1 MTAPQPASQNNLF
14 YPPPAEGSALVGLPR
29 LMEMAFRSVSLEPLG
44 QTLIER
50 VTHDPTDANAL
61 MDLSCIMQLTGR
73 AELARRFQHDA
84 LAVSHR
90 YTLPAVGPERLRV
103 LSIMAPGAL
112 MDNMPIEF
120 LLHGSDIALDM
131 LYVELTPDTL
141 RLELPPHDVA
151 CIGVCESEALHPV
164 LQALAQALPQL
175 PRPTLNDPARIMSL
189 ARESAWRLLQDVPGC
204 LMPPSRK
211 VSRAEL
217 QRLAAGD
224 IALTDMLPGAAFPII
239 CRPCGS
245 HAGKGLSK
253 IDDAAAMARYLDGD
267 ADAAGH
273 DFVISPFVDYVSS
286 DRQYRKYRV
295 AFVGGRPFPVHMAL
309 SARWMVHYLNGD
321 MTDRP
326 DNRAEEQRFFDE
338 FESGFGKRHAA
349 ALAEIDQRIG
359 LDYYS
364 IDCGE
369 TPDGRLLM
377 FEVDTGGVAHA
388 MDPLDDFGYK
398 RPHMLKLFG
407 AFRALLKAAANDP
420 ACLKPKAAQA

>member
-1 MTAPQPASQNNLF
+1 MMATQPASQNNLF
-14 YPPPAEGSALVGLPR
+14 YPPPAEDSALVGLPR

-73 AELARRFQHDA
+73 AELARRFQLDA

-131 LYVELTPDTL
+131 LYVELTPNTL
-141 RLELPPHDVA
+141 RLDLPPHDVA

-175 PRPTLNDPARIMSL
+175 PCPTLNDPARIMSL

-204 LMPPSRK
+204 VMPPSHQAN
-211 VSRAEL
+211 RAEL
-217 QRLAAGD
+217 QRLATRD
-224 IALTDMLPGAAFPII
+224 IALTDLLPGAAFPII

-253 IDDAAAMARYLDGD
+253 IDDAAAMASYLTDNSGD
-267 ADAAGH
+267 E
-273 DFVISPFVDYVSS
+273 FVISPFVDYVSP

-295 AFVGGRPFPVHMAL
+295 AFVGGKPFPVHMAL

-338 FESGFGKRHAA
+338 FERGFGKRHAS
-349 ALAEIDQRIG
+349 ALAEIDRRIG

-388 MDPLDDFGYK
+388 MDPLEDFGYK

-420 ACLKPKAAQA
+420 GCLKPKAAQA